1 MKKRALWIIAILLG
15 LILISGLGWAYETS
29 WEAVGADVPANE
41 LGAGDPSEGAKV
53 IALVDNYPEEMPY
66 KRDHRR
72 PKDYAVLQADIEAY
86 LAQQEGHYGVYFV
99 SLKTGKEI
107 GINEN
112 DQFFAA
118 STIKVPVSL
127 YLYTQ
132 FAEGKQDPN
141 TKLVYTEKFYEA
153 GTGKIQYE
161 EFGQEYSLRTLS
173 KLSIEISDNV
183 AVNMLIAH
191 LGRSKIL
198 DYEESLVGHPV
209 NRARNFSTP
218 KDMGVYMQTIVEFE
232 KEYPEL
238 GQELI
243 GYLEN
248 TVFNDRMPKYL
259 PEDVSV
265 AHKIG
270 TWPDTG
276 SSHDVGIVYA
286 KNPFILSIMS
296 EGVADPNQA
305 AEVIGQITKMVYDF
319 EQR

>member
-1 MKKRALWIIAILLG
+1 MKKKFFLIIIILIAINFLS
-15 LILISGLGWAYETS
+15 ILCLAKETNRENPS
-29 WEAVGADVPANE
+29 DYVASHE
-41 LGAGDPSEGAKV
+41 LGAGDPADEAQV
-53 IALVDNYPEEMPY
+53 VALVDNYPEELPIY
-66 KRDHRR
+66 RDHRR
-72 PKDYAVLQADIEAY
+72 QKDYSVLKEQIEIY
-86 LAQQEGHYGVYFV
+86 LASQEGHYGVYFI
-99 SLKTGKEI
+99 SLKTGEEI

-118 STIKVPVSL
+118 STIKVPVNL

-132 FAEGKQDPN
+132 FAEGKADPN
-141 TKLVYTEKFYEA
+141 KKLVYTERFYEG

-161 EFGQEYSLRTLS
+161 ELGGEYSLRELS

-183 AVNMLIAH
+183 AVNMLIAY

-198 DYEESLVGHPV
+198 DFEESIVGHPV

-218 KDMGVYMQTIVEFE
+218 KDMGMYLERIVELE
-232 KEYPEL
+232 QDYPEL

-248 TVFNDRMPKYL
+248 TVFNERMPKYL
-259 PEDVSV
+259 PEDVKV

-276 SSHDVGIVYA
+276 SSHDVGIVYGQ
-286 KNPFILSIMS
+286 NPFVLSIMS
-296 EGVADPNQA
+296 EGVTDANQA

-319 EQR
+319 EQK